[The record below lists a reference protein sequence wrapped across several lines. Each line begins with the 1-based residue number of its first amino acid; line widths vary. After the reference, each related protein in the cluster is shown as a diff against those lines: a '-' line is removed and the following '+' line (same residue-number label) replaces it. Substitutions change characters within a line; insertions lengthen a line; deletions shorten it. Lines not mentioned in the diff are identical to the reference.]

1 MWPGWHLALPSSTGL
16 PVASGTPFVD
26 RTHCVIVQCMYI
38 NKSPVGEESIFKSC
52 FPTGGG
58 WCFMSGMSVQT
69 CLDRNAV
76 LPHIVEYDVAWDAS
90 AVHLLDVCCES
101 LADACGLSSILL
113 CELVVSGSLG
123 LEDEGCP

>member
-1 MWPGWHLALPSSTGL
+1 MARLA
-16 PVASGTPFVD
+16 VSGTSRGN
-26 RTHCVIVQCMYI
+26 RTPGVIVQCMYI

-76 LPHIVEYDVAWDAS
+76 LPHIVEYDVARDACV
-90 AVHLLDVCCES
+90 VHEGNLCCEGF
-101 LADACGLSSILL
+101 ADAGILGSVLLS
-113 CELVVSGSLG
+113 ELEVTCCLSLKN
-123 LEDEGCP
+123 ES